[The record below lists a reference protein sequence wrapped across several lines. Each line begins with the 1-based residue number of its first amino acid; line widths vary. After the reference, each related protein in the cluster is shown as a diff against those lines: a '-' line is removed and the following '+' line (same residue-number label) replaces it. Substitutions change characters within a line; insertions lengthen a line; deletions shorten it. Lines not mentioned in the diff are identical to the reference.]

1 MDTAED
7 TEMHETGSHPART
20 SILTRQMSQS
30 WCEHKFHGVMISK
43 TVKGWGEAAQGGG
56 VVRVELTLIDNLQLS
71 GTVPL
76 PDAQTSPLR

>member
-1 MDTAED
+1 
-7 TEMHETGSHPART
+7 MHETWSHPART

-30 WCEHKFHGVMISK
+30 GCEHKFHGVMISDSE
-43 TVKGWGEAAQGGG
+43 GMGEAAQGGG

-76 PDAQTSPLR
+76 PDVQTGPLR